1 MSPAPALTQW
11 LKQDCAD
18 ACVLKS
24 EQLYKSPEHAQT
36 PGCGVLVAAGCGV
49 AVGCG
54 VLVAV
59 GRGVNV
65 AVGNGVGVI
74 VAAGGAVGM
83 GVGWFRMMGR

>member
-11 LKQDCAD
+11 LKQACAD

-49 AVGCG
+49 
-54 VLVAV
+54 LVAV

-74 VAAGGAVGM
+74 VAVGGAVGM